1 MEMKTLYKFKITS
14 KKIIYLLFFI
24 CILSLFTNPVSAKFY
39 QSGLVDYI
47 QANHQIS
54 VPIFSP
60 AEKIELST
68 EADAVLTAAG
78 AEDFDLEKGEKYY
91 ITQGD
96 ISIED
101 TNLSSGWGI
110 QIMASSSAE
119 NAADFKAQA
128 ELEFD
133 NQIVIQ
139 EEAGLFKVIAGAFS
153 ERSQAE
159 NFQGELKEL
168 GFNGWVREVNPT
180 AENNQMEVNKTV
192 DNNQVGEGLNFFNAE
207 GKKIREAHVFKI
219 KGEFKAAAHQMQ
231 GDFQFGPLGNSV
243 LFSYKTNL
251 DELTSYL
258 LQSFFNS
265 GAPLEALKAQAV
277 LYRTSLLYQLE
288 TRGAR
293 LNNFNNLSFGALDP
307 IFKKA
312 AAETSEEVLIRGE
325 EFYYNTDFSLR
336 ELKKPRAGII
346 PLAQAEYKYD
356 EIVNYYYDRS
366 SIAKLSDLLD
376 SEVKFTARI
385 NRGLKFKEIRQM
397 SWSGPRVIT
406 VVDYDL
412 KVDQLKLR
420 PVLAQGVVP
429 GREDLEDLIKKNSA
443 LAGVNG
449 GYFHYSG
456 RPLGLLYIN
465 GALISEPLYNRTS
478 LLIDKDDNISFAQV
492 EWQGELEVESYS
504 KKVLLDGVNRS
515 PSQSEAVLFNSY
527 YGVQMP
533 TLEENFY
540 DIVIRSNE
548 ILGVE
553 NKSGT
558 RTPIPPDGF
567 IIRTGRDKANLRN
580 LIPEMQGKTVSLVN
594 NFSPNLEN
602 ENIIH
607 AVGGGPRLLKDG
619 EIKITGGEE
628 RFQNDILYGRAPR
641 TALGLTA
648 DNHLLMLTI
657 DGRQSN
663 LSVGMTLEELAHIL
677 KELGAVEA
685 MNLDGGGSAR
695 MVIRG
700 FTMSNPSEKRLISN
714 GVVVNKKD

>member
-1 MEMKTLYKFKITS
+1 MEMKTLYKFKKNS
-14 KKIIYLLFFI
+14 RKILYLLFFI
-24 CILSLFTNPVSAKFY
+24 CIIMFFANSVSAKFY

-60 AEKIELST
+60 VEKIELST
-68 EADAVLTAAG
+68 ETEAVLTAAG
-78 AEDFDLEKGEKYY
+78 AEDFNLEKGKMYY
-91 ITQGD
+91 ITQAD
-96 ISIED
+96 INIKD
-101 TNLSSGWGI
+101 NNLSSGWGV
-110 QIMASSSAE
+110 QIMASSSTE

-159 NFQGELKEL
+159 KFQEKLSGM
-168 GFNGWVREVNPT
+168 GFNGWVREVNPASENKQ
-180 AENNQMEVNKTV
+180 AEVKEAVDSNQI
-192 DNNQVGEGLNFFNAE
+192 GEGLILFSAE
-207 GKKIREAHVFKI
+207 GEKLREAHVFKI

-251 DELTSYL
+251 DQLTSYL
-258 LQSFFNS
+258 LQSVFNP

-288 TRGAR
+288 TKGAR
-293 LNNFNNLSFGALDP
+293 LNNFNDLVFDDLNP
-307 IFKKA
+307 IFEKA

-325 EFYYNTDFSLR
+325 EFYYNTDFSLK

-356 EIVNYYYDRS
+356 EIVSYYYDRS

-385 NRGLKFKEIRQM
+385 NRGLEFKEIRQM

-406 VVDYDL
+406 VVDYNL
-412 KVDQLKLR
+412 KIDQLKLR
-420 PVLAQGVVP
+420 PILAQGVVP
-429 GREDLEDLIKKNSA
+429 GREDLADLIKKNSA

-456 RPLGLLYIN
+456 RPLGLLYIS
-465 GALISEPLYNRTS
+465 GDLISEPLYNRTS
-478 LLIDKDDNISFAQV
+478 LLIDKDDNVSFAQV
-492 EWQGELEVESYS
+492 EWQGELKFESYPE
-504 KKVLLDGVNRS
+504 KIMLDGVNRS
-515 PSQSEAVLFNSY
+515 PSESEAVLFNSY
-527 YGVQMP
+527 YGTEMP
-533 TLEENFY
+533 ALEENYY
-540 DIVIRSNE
+540 DIVIRFNE

-567 IIRTGRDKANLRN
+567 VIRTGKDKGEIKN
-580 LIPEMQGKTVSLVN
+580 LIPEMQGKNVSLAN
-594 NFSPNLEN
+594 NFSPNLESK
-602 ENIIH
+602 NIIH

-619 EIKITGGEE
+619 KIKITGGEE

-657 DGRQSN
+657 DGRQAD
-663 LSVGMTLEELAHIL
+663 LSVGMTLEELAHLL
-677 KELGAVEA
+677 KDLGAVDA

-714 GVVVNKKD
+714 GVIVNKEK